1 MSPLK
6 CYTTG
11 RMMDVFPKDVSGS
24 SPKFGKYRI
33 NWQTI
38 ERVNDVLYLTL
49 RESQLITNYRSFYLF
64 QEVSGR
70 MFLLSFTQLDI
81 MQSQRPLPKLWRS
94 YISIK

>member
-1 MSPLK
+1 MYSQK
-6 CYTTG
+6 
-11 RMMDVFPKDVSGS
+11 SGS